1 MATDNVKQQ
10 AKRIEECCNRIENA
24 NSPEEIRQQVKEIQG
39 CCNNIEQ
46 QI

>member
-10 AKRIEECCNRIENA
+10 AKIIEECCNRIENT
-24 NSPEEIRQQVKEIQG
+24 NSPEEIRQQVQEIQS
-39 CCNNIEQ
+39 CCNHIEQ

>member
-1 MATDNVKQQ
+1 MVTADVKKQ
-10 AKRIEECCNRIENA
+10 AKRIEECCNKIENA
-24 NSPEEIRQQVKEIQG
+24 NSPEEIQQQVKEIQS